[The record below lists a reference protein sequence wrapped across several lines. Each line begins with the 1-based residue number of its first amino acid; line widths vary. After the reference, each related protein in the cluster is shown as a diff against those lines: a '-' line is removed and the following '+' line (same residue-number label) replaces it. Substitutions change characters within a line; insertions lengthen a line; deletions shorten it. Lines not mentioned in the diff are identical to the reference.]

1 MPRVEYTAHNAL
13 LGTIDPD
20 AYAAAAYTSDWAS
33 MADAGGCM
41 GALIATGTLG
51 ASATVDAKLQQ
62 ATDSSGTGAKDITGK
77 AITQLVKASNDDDQ
91 AWINVKQEDLDVAGG
106 FTHVAIVLTVGTATS
121 DAGAFLFGSPTDYPP
136 ASNVDLAS
144 VVEIV

>member
-1 MPRVEYTAHNAL
+1 M
-13 LGTIDPD
+13 
-20 AYAAAAYTSDWAS
+20 
-33 MADAGGCM
+33 
-41 GALIATGTLG
+41 
-51 ASATVDAKLQQ
+51 
-62 ATDSSGTGAKDITGK
+62 
-77 AITQLVKASNDDDQ
+77 KASNDDDQ

-121 DAGAFLFGSPTDYPP
+121 DAGAFLFGAPTDYPP